1 MPEFCACNW
10 NQLTLFNSA
19 IMKYAKTLGPF
30 SKWDKFSGFQQNS
43 WINCKGVVLYD
54 FMMWNPAQFHRLTS
68 SWCTPRKHGTS
79 HTAYFDI
86 YAIEMSLVV
95 KNDSSVHFDFF
106 FFFFFFLWAFFHLH
120 VISDWFSDIFPPKI
134 LHFCS
139 LSDSKLQE
147 TNFKRL
153 ISQNQIFRKTV
164 YKVLFTNDHILKSRM
179 SMNFGIKLDRPKVC
193 SSQWYQKLILPR
205 ISLVQNNSCFDGV
218 PHKCV
223 LISPL
228 WARIN

>member
-1 MPEFCACNW
+1 MPEFCAYNW

-54 FMMWNPAQFHRLTS
+54 FMMWNPAQFHRLTG
-68 SWCTPRKHGTS
+68 SWCTPRKHGTT
-79 HTAYFDI
+79 HIAYFDI

-106 FFFFFFLWAFFHLH
+106 FFFFCGLLSPPCNFGLIFWHFSHQKFYISVACRIPNYRKLTLKGWFL
-120 VISDWFSDIFPPKI
+120 KI
-134 LHFCS
+134 KFL
-139 LSDSKLQE
+139 E
-147 TNFKRL
+147 
-153 ISQNQIFRKTV
+153 KTV

-179 SMNFGIKLDRPKVC
+179 SMNFGIKLYRPIVC

-205 ISLVQNNSCFDGV
+205 ISLVSCFDGV

>member
-1 MPEFCACNW
+1 MMHSKKTRNKSHSLFWYICNW
-10 NQLTLFNSA
+10 NELS
-19 IMKYAKTLGPF
+19 GE
-30 SKWDKFSGFQQNS
+30 KWFICSF
-43 WINCKGVVLYD
+43 W
-54 FMMWNPAQFHRLTS
+54 
-68 SWCTPRKHGTS
+68 
-79 HTAYFDI
+79 
-86 YAIEMSLVV
+86 
-95 KNDSSVHFDFF
+95 FF
-106 FFFFFFLWAFFHLH
+106 FFFFFFVGFYHLH

-205 ISLVQNNSCFDGV
+205 ISLVSCFDGV

>member
-1 MPEFCACNW
+1 MPEFWACNW

-43 WINCKGVVLYD
+43 WINCKGVVLYG
-54 FMMWNPAQFHRLTS
+54 FMMWNPAQFHRLTG

-79 HTAYFDI
+79 HTAFFDI
-86 YAIEMSLVV
+86 YTIEMSLVV

-106 FFFFFFLWAFFHLH
+106 FLWACHLH

-134 LHFCS
+134 QHFFS
-139 LSDSKLQE
+139 PSDSKLQE

-153 ISQNQIFRKTV
+153 ISQNHF
-164 YKVLFTNDHILKSRM
+164 F
-179 SMNFGIKLDRPKVC
+179 
-193 SSQWYQKLILPR
+193 
-205 ISLVQNNSCFDGV
+205 
-218 PHKCV
+218 
-223 LISPL
+223 
-228 WARIN
+228 